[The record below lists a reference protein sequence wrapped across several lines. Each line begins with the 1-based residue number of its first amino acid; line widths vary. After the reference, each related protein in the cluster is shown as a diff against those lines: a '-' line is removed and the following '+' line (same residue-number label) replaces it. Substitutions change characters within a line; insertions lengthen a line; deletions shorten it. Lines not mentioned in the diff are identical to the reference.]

1 VKLTNREE
9 YMFKRPKASSE
20 GLSLRI
26 DSDILNAIRKEALQ
40 KDISVNT
47 LLNQITKQYVQWY
60 SHAAAAGF
68 VTIRKQSL
76 IKLINRLEEA
86 EISNIAKE
94 ISKESKDFVLFLR
107 SEYNLESVLDVIQTW
122 IRICAYKYRSE
133 INSNTQLH
141 IIQHDMGKK
150 WSFYLAEVF
159 RYIFEALEV
168 RKVDFDTTENT
179 LSFLLHI
186 GRT

>member
-1 VKLTNREE
+1 MANFRNARRNVKLTNREE

-26 DSDILNAIRKEALQ
+26 DSAILNAIRKEALQ

-47 LLNQITKQYVQWY
+47 LLNQIAKQHVQWH
-60 SHAAAAGF
+60 SHAAATGI

-76 IKLINRLEEA
+76 MKLINRLDEP

-94 ISKESKDFVLFLR
+94 ISKESKDFVLLLR
-107 SEYNLESVLDVIQTW
+107 NEYNLESVLDVIQTW
-122 IRICAYKYRSE
+122 IRICAYKYKSE
-133 INSNTQLH
+133 IKSDTELH

-150 WSFYLAEVF
+150 WSFYLA
-159 RYIFEALEV
+159 
-168 RKVDFDTTENT
+168 
-179 LSFLLHI
+179 
-186 GRT
+186 

>member
-1 VKLTNREE
+1 MTNHEE
-9 YMFKRPKASSE
+9 YMIKRPKTSSE

-47 LLNQITKQYVQWY
+47 LLNQITKQHVQWHSY
-60 SHAAAAGF
+60 AAAAGF

-76 IKLINRLEEA
+76 MKLINRLDDA

-94 ISKESKDFVLFLR
+94 ISKESKDFVILLR
-107 SEYNLESVLDVIQTW
+107 NEYNLESVLDVIQTW
-122 IRICAYKYRSE
+122 IRICAYKYKSE
-133 INSNTQLH
+133 VKGATQLH

-159 RYIFEALEV
+159 RYIFEQLEV
-168 RKVDFDTTENT
+168 RKIDFDTTENT
-179 LSFLLHI
+179 LSFLLHVS
-186 GRT
+186 RT